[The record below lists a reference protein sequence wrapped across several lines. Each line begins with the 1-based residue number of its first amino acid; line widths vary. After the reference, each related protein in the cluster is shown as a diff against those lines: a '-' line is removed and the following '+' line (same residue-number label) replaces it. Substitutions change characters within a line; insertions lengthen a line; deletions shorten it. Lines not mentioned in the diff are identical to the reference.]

1 MAITRPISSK
11 ALQPSNQILIK
22 ADLEIPAAPAPTID
36 PNAVGRLPSVFNL
49 LSLPSDFFS
58 ALSALW
64 KARAIGDAEGE
75 IDATLRLSTLPLNAL
90 SSISDIATVV
100 LILGRI
106 ASFVR
111 VSISPFTFLPMSI
124 LSSINFIGLA
134 LSAIESV
141 VEALAVDRQVKFLSN
156 FHLNSVEK
164 IDKYFNE
171 TDPQKKR
178 VLLAQSCSDLCHK
191 KGLPISIDLVVKLQK
206 LELLL
211 LFPGS
216 TDQELLSHAEEVLK
230 QASKQILQKDAEK
243 LQEQFLTL
251 SPSEKEKIQKIAIR
265 KFPSAP
271 PEKIAK
277 EIEHS
282 SLEIL
287 KVKSNSL
294 ARRVEPWCSKELST
308 KLAPALKNMKSS
320 DPVIR
325 NQAEKEIKELL
336 STTKIQAKKYLMYH
350 IVSLCVFVASTLL
363 FIALIASCPPLIPVF
378 ILTGLGI
385 ASTTSYILYC
395 ASINQRGWKLSAKD
409 CIPSVVK
416 YIYKKGQDLYNHYTK
431 PMNDRLIT
439 SVTSSAG
446 LKRSYQAT

>member
-1 MAITRPISSK
+1 MTITGPLTSK
-11 ALQPSNQILIK
+11 ALQPANQLPIK
-22 ADLEIPAAPAPTID
+22 ADTALPDLPAPTID

-64 KARAIGDAEGE
+64 KAQAIGDAEGE
-75 IDATLRLSTLPLNAL
+75 IDATLRLSSLPLNAL
-90 SSISDIATVV
+90 SSISDIANFV
-100 LILGRI
+100 LIIGRI

-111 VSISPFTFLPMSI
+111 VSISPFTFLPLSI

-141 VEALAVDRQVKFLSN
+141 VEAVAVDRQVKFLSN

-164 IDKYFNE
+164 IDNYFNE

-178 VLLAQSCSDLCHK
+178 ALLAQSCSHLCHK
-191 KGLPISIDLVVKLQK
+191 KGLPISSELVAKLQR
-206 LELLL
+206 LEVLL
-211 LFPGS
+211 LFAGS
-216 TDQELLSHAEEVLK
+216 TDQELLSQAEEVLK
-230 QASKQILQKDAEK
+230 EASNQILLKDAEV
-243 LQEQFLTL
+243 LQDQFLTL
-251 SPSEKEKIQKIAIR
+251 SPSEKDKIEKIARR

-308 KLAPALKNMKSS
+308 KLTPALQNMKSS
-320 DPVIR
+320 DPEVR
-325 NQAEKEIKELL
+325 NQAAKEIKELL
-336 STTKIQAKKYLMYH
+336 STTKIQAKKYLIYH
-350 IVSLCVFVASTLL
+350 IVSLCVFVASTAL
-363 FIALIASCPPLIPVF
+363 FIALIASCPPLIPLF
-378 ILTGLGI
+378 ILTGLGVV
-385 ASTTSYILYC
+385 STTSYLLYC

-416 YIYKKGQDLYNHYTK
+416 YIYKKGQDLYNNYTK
-431 PMNDRLIT
+431 PMKDRLVT
-439 SVTSSAG
+439 QVTSSAS